1 MALGGKLSIACAGAY
16 PLYTG
21 EIVVRL
27 TCTLPAGCEGLR
39 ARAFLGC
46 QVGRRLP
53 VCVFP
58 FSDGPAADGLLSAS
72 RRMVISVRI
81 SEDAPSFHLLAQPL
95 PGGLLST
102 CHRTV
107 RVEEWRP
114 LMETWL
120 RERTHAQDD
129 ADHDAWMRAHRC
141 DEAELA
147 RQRAACASWDDAP
160 LISIVT
166 PVFKTPEPFLREY
179 LDSVLSQTY
188 PHFELVLVNASGP
201 CEPVDRVLA
210 GCDDPRVRVVAIEN
224 AGIAANTN
232 VGIAEARGAYVGFS
246 DHDDLLEPDALFRY
260 VEELRAH
267 PACDLLFCDE
277 DLWGEVDGR
286 PRYYGVRFKPG
297 WDPDLL
303 YTHNYVCHLLM
314 VSRRALELTQRS
326 GDEVNA
332 AQDYDLTLR
341 VAEVAREI
349 RHVPR
354 VLYHWREHPGS
365 TAVNRD
371 SKPYALEAGRLA
383 VQAHLARIGVRAQV
397 AEGAFPFSYRV
408 RYELPEPRPT
418 VSVIVDATRVE
429 PAGGRGAGVTG
440 DATGASSA
448 DRGPCVWADVAS
460 EDSDSCAG
468 RPVGA
473 PTDVG
478 GAGLADVARL
488 FASLATLDGTPE
500 LEVVLACRLGTSETL
515 LETARAAVAPGS
527 FGTIRAV
534 EADLPFRPVSRR
546 ADRAD
551 GPSPLPAGPAAYS
564 ARALDAA
571 VRASAGAYVLL
582 LDAACEIVAPDMLVE
597 LLGPLQRTDVGCTGP
612 LLLDPDDVVQAD
624 GLIAR
629 SDATFGHAERLLTR
643 RDFGYMTMLLHARGC
658 CALPTAGLMLRRRDY
673 DDLGGLD
680 EGCGALA
687 APDLCLRLSEGR
699 GLRCV
704 VQPYAPLRLWAG
716 RLPDVDAATDADR
729 AALLARHPSL
739 AERGDPCL
747 NPHLD
752 PRSDLFQ
759 LEKE

>member
-1 MALGGKLSIACAGAY
+1 MGGGLSIACAGAY

-27 TCTLPAGCEGLR
+27 TCALPADCDGLR
-39 ARAFLGC
+39 ARAFLGWH
-46 QVGRRLP
+46 VGQRLP

-58 FSDGPAADGLLSAS
+58 APAAAAGVLADAEVGCRLSKSEPAMDGAGDAAPDAPSV
-72 RRMVISVRI
+72 RCVTISVCI
-81 SEDAPSFHLLAQPL
+81 PEGASSFHLLVQPTA
-95 PGGLLST
+95 GGLLSVR
-102 CHRTV
+102 HRTV
-107 RVEEWRP
+107 RAEEWRP
-114 LMETWL
+114 LMEAWL

-129 ADHDAWMRAHRC
+129 AAHDAWMRAHRC
-141 DEAELA
+141 DAAELA
-147 RQRAACASWDDAP
+147 RQRAVCATWEDAP

-166 PVFKTPEPFLREY
+166 PIFRTPEPYLREY
-179 LDSVLSQTY
+179 LGSLLSQTY

-201 CEPVDRVLA
+201 CESVERVLD
-210 GCDDPRVRVVAIEN
+210 GCDDPRVRVVAVEN

-232 VGIAEARGAYVGFS
+232 VGIAEARGAYVGFV
-246 DHDDLLEPDALFRY
+246 DHDDFLEPDVLFRY

-267 PACDLLFCDE
+267 PECDLLFCDE

-286 PRYYGVRFKPG
+286 ERFYGVRFKPG

-383 VQAHLARIGVRAQV
+383 VQRHLERIGVKAQV
-397 AEGAFPFSYRV
+397 VEGAFPFSYRV

-418 VSVIVDATRVE
+418 VSAIIDATRV
-429 PAGGRGAGVTG
+429 A
-440 DATGASSA
+440 AS
-448 DRGPCVWADVAS
+448 
-460 EDSDSCAG
+460 
-468 RPVGA
+468 
-473 PTDVG
+473 
-478 GAGLADVARL
+478 AGLAGASVTSTPADLMRL
-488 FASLATLDGTPE
+488 IASLAVLDGAAG
-500 LEVVLACRLGTSETL
+500 LEVVLACRSGASTALLHLAREAAPADALGS
-515 LETARAAVAPGS
+515 
-527 FGTIRAV
+527 IRAV
-534 EADLPFRPVSRR
+534 EVVSG
-546 ADRAD
+546 APQLA
-551 GPSPLPAGPAAYS
+551 SSAALS
-564 ARALDAA
+564 VRALNAG
-571 VRASAGAYVLL
+571 VLASSGAYVLL
-582 LDAACEIVAPDMLVE
+582 LDATCEAVAPDLLTE
-597 LLGPLQRTDVGCTGP
+597 LLGPLQRTDVGCVGP
-612 LLLDPDDVVQAD
+612 LLLDPDDVVQAC

-629 SDATFGHAERLLTR
+629 PDATFGHAERLLTR
-643 RDFGYMTMLLHARGC
+643 RDLGYMTMLLHARGC
-658 CALPTAGLMLRRRDY
+658 SALPATGLMLRRRDY
-673 DDLGGLD
+673 DELGGLD
-680 EGCGALA
+680 EACGALA
-687 APDLCLRLSEGR
+687 APDLCLRLRERG

-716 RLPDVDAATDADR
+716 CLPDVDAATAADR
-729 AALLARHPSL
+729 AALLERHPAL
-739 AERGDPCL
+739 AAHGDPCL

-759 LEKE
+759 SLGNPSKMGLRSCPKGLSREVACPNRS